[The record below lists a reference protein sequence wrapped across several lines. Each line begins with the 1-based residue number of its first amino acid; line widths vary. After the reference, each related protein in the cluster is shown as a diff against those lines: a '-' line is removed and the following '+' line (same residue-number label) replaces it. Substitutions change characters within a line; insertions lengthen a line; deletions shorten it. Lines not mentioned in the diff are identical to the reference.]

1 MPEYPQN
8 SESILAPERLGA
20 GLPWK
25 IFIFALILFG
35 TIIGS
40 YFGLILGYRPY
51 LDSRIAAVQA
61 EIDALAQSIS
71 VEEQA
76 NFLRFYS
83 QIVNLK
89 TLLDT
94 HIVFARF
101 FPFLEKSTNKQVA
114 YEVAT
119 LTTDKNE
126 LVLEGVAQSYAVIA
140 EQLESLNQSLE
151 VEDYILNQSQIAEGK
166 IRFRIVASLDERL
179 FKQQ

>member
-35 TIIGS
+35 TIVGS
-40 YFGLILGYRPY
+40 YLGLTVGYRPY
-51 LDSRIAAVQA
+51 LDSRIGVVQA
-61 EIDALAQSIS
+61 EIDALAQSIP
-71 VEEQA
+71 VDEQT

-89 TLLDT
+89 TLLDS

-101 FPFLEKSTNKQVA
+101 FPFLEKNTNQQVA

-119 LTTDKNE
+119 LITDKGE
-126 LVLEGVAQSYAVIA
+126 MVLEGVAQSYGVLA
-140 EQLESLNQSLE
+140 EQLEAMNQSLE
-151 VEDYILNQSQIAEGK
+151 VKDYILNQSQIAEGK
-166 IRFRIVASLDERL
+166 IRFRIVAALDGRL
-179 FKQQ
+179 FKQE